1 MKFLNEAYL
10 GILWWVED
18 IIDWIGA
25 LVEKYSYQG
34 LHRGVYDWNIG
45 SGEAFWEKG
54 LLRGWRIRFVDS
66 QPHYMLE
73 GMFSIPPDEE
83 PPSAVLLLKPAE
95 ALTSIR
101 ILGE

>member
-1 MKFLNEAYL
+1 MRDVYQGF
-10 GILWWVED
+10 IWWVED
-18 IIDWIGA
+18 MIDWIDILVDKYTYRGA
-25 LVEKYSYQG
+25 
-34 LHRGVYDWNIG
+34 HRGEYDWNIG
-45 SGEAFWEKG
+45 RSLLGEG
-54 LLRGWRIRFVDS
+54 LAEGLRIRFVDS

-95 ALTSIR
+95 ASTSIR